1 MIWCVT
7 NANGRCWLWR
17 HIRMKL
23 QAYVLVVCIITTYH
37 FTPRSS
43 VQSWNLLHYTE
54 VLHTSNFCR
63 HMKGK
68 KTSVAIWCLV
78 SVDIFIILHKYLTCS
93 DVHAGCN
100 WRGYYQGCTLL
111 GKGCWTSCELCQPV
125 TKYNMPRWLVW
136 KWWGK
141 WNTKIIHKQNMYWGV
156 FSVCPAA
163 CFTYRY
169 HILSHYC
176 NFTYM
181 FLMHTDGGWFT
192 LFRKVPLN

>member
-141 WNTKIIHKQNMYWGV
+141 WNTKIIHKQNMYWE
-156 FSVCPAA
+156 FFLSVQQHVLLTGT
-163 CFTYRY
+163 TYF
-169 HILSHYC
+169 HITVILLTCSLCILTVGDSHYLGR
-176 NFTYM
+176 Y
-181 FLMHTDGGWFT
+181 L
-192 LFRKVPLN
+192 